1 VSDTSGLAPDDE
13 NATQSPSLIRQ
24 ILELIVTVAI
34 AYALAQVVR
43 LYIAEGYRTP
53 TASMVP
59 TIQTEDFTAF
69 SKLSYRFG
77 SPQPGDIVTL
87 DDPYGV
93 LPMMMKRV
101 IAVGGQ
107 TVDMRDGKVWV
118 DGTALD
124 ESFTHGLPSLPGSV
138 KLPITIPVGYVW
150 VMGDNRT
157 NSKDSRWFGPVPVST
172 LHAKAL
178 FRYWPV
184 DRWGIPEGT

>member
-1 VSDTSGLAPDDE
+1 MSDTPRLVSDEDAPPQ
-13 NATQSPSLIRQ
+13 NPSLLRQ

-43 LYIAEGYRTP
+43 FYVAEGYRTP
-53 TASMVP
+53 TGSMIP

-69 SKLSYRFG
+69 SKISYRFAT
-77 SPQPGDIVTL
+77 PQPGDIVTL

-107 TVDMRDGKVWV
+107 TVDIRDGKVWV
-118 DGTALD
+118 DGTARD
-124 ESFTHGLPSLPGSV
+124 EPYTHALPSEPGPVALPV
-138 KLPITIPVGYVW
+138 TIPAGYVW

-172 LHAKAL
+172 VHAKAL
-178 FRYWPV
+178 FRYWPPQ
-184 DRWGIPEGT
+184 RWGIPDGA

>member
-1 VSDTSGLAPDDE
+1 MSDTPGLAPE
-13 NATQSPSLIRQ
+13 EAPRQNPSLIRQ
-24 ILELIVTVAI
+24 ILELILTVAI

-53 TASMVP
+53 TSSMVP

-69 SKLSYRFG
+69 SKISYRFG
-77 SPQPGDIVTL
+77 SPEPGDIVTL

-107 TVDMRDGKVWV
+107 TVDLRDGKVLV

-124 ESFTHGLPSLPGSV
+124 EPYTHGLPSGPGSV
-138 KLPITIPVGYVW
+138 QLPVTIPAGYVW

-157 NSKDSRWFGPVPVST
+157 NSRDSRWFGPVLVST
-172 LHAKAL
+172 LHAKAF
-178 FRYWPV
+178 FRYWPI